1 VTAALLLP
9 LSVALAEPQQAG
21 INARGIVESAEISGI
36 DEDEISQDIH
46 DAVRKL
52 VGQAFDQQAADDLVK
67 RIQAEK
73 PEFTA
78 TTRLSAGDESDRLR
92 VIFLLEKT
100 NGEVGDEANVN
111 SRYTVERV
119 EIQGF
124 DESKFSMPIRD
135 ELKALIGVKLDQ
147 QKADQIKDR
156 MEDELR
162 PRHYVTKRVVKGSD
176 RQHIVVVYEVKSVRW
191 IPFVDQPPQRIVYH
205 SKQNFSAVV
214 NGNIV
219 DNDTT
224 RLYFGLASD
233 QDSLIERYAGFN
245 LGVEATK
252 IGTDRLGLAMRY
264 ARYHDRWQ
272 PATVLADRNAIYRER
287 STFDPTITFAFDPRV
302 RLTAGVSLS
311 DLQMQYPEIHDNHA
325 NAAVASLHFLNA
337 WRATNDNKHG
347 IQADYE
353 FRSGNHNLDSDFIYT
368 RHFVQSQYIYGNRE
382 NQLLVRFLAGR
393 ISGTAPL
400 FEQFSLGD
408 TLTLRGWN
416 KFDVAPAGG
425 DRVIHGTLQFG
436 WGGPTFGKGR
446 IRIDNRPQAN
456 IDVSLGFHVFYDVG
470 AVGDRGVPMKTR
482 HSAGFGIGG
491 PAGFFAE
498 IGFPIRATNPG
509 AVFMMGFRF

>member
-1 VTAALLLP
+1 
-9 LSVALAEPQQAG
+9 
-21 INARGIVESAEISGI
+21 
-36 DEDEISQDIH
+36 
-46 DAVRKL
+46 
-52 VGQAFDQQAADDLVK
+52 
-67 RIQAEK
+67 
-73 PEFTA
+73 
-78 TTRLSAGDESDRLR
+78 
-92 VIFLLEKT
+92 
-100 NGEVGDEANVN
+100 
-111 SRYTVERV
+111 
-119 EIQGF
+119 
-124 DESKFSMPIRD
+124 
-135 ELKALIGVKLDQ
+135 
-147 QKADQIKDR
+147 
-156 MEDELR
+156 
-162 PRHYVTKRVVKGSD
+162 
-176 RQHIVVVYEVKSVRW
+176 
-191 IPFVDQPPQRIVYH
+191 
-205 SKQNFSAVV
+205 
-214 NGNIV
+214 
-219 DNDTT
+219 
-224 RLYFGLASD
+224 
-233 QDSLIERYAGFN
+233 
-245 LGVEATK
+245 
-252 IGTDRLGLAMRY
+252 MRY